1 MPRLLPRLSA
11 HHPDGTVCPTTGPAR
26 HLVSTSGVPRT
37 PHCAGRARWDAVCVC
52 GWTHT
57 ATAKVI
63 TEDERR
69 RHICG

>member
-1 MPRLLPRLSA
+1 MPRRLPRLTA
-11 HHPDGTVCPTTGPAR
+11 HHPDGTLRQTTGPTR

-37 PHCAGRARWDAVCVC
+37 PQCTGRARWHAVCAC

-63 TEDERR
+63 TDGERR
-69 RHICG
+69 RHN